1 MIHVPA
7 HRPDDIHPLDDLA
20 EDDMPAVQPGG
31 LLDGDEELR
40 AVSVLPGVSHRQPT
54 RAVVLQLE
62 VLIGEPGNSGIH
74 DLSWVEDD
82 GVESND
88 VLDYCDLDDSSLL
101 AIN

>member
-1 MIHVPA
+1 MIHMPA
-7 HRPDDIHPLDDLA
+7 HRPDDIHSLDDLA

-31 LLDGDEELR
+31 LLHGDEELR
-40 AVSVLPGVSHRQPT
+40 PVSVLSGVSHRQPA

-74 DLSWVEDD
+74 DTSCVEDD
-82 GVESND
+82 DVESND
-88 VLDYCDLDDSSLL
+88 ILDDNDLDDGSLL